1 MLTWEICFNWSKLK
15 QILSMNSVKR
25 NHKGRFPSHIPL
37 YIAYLNTLIPN
48 SDKVYLS
55 NPINLNIKNNSPIR
69 EKTINGINNLLA
81 LLMIMTSSFLILWNI
96 PDLKKNHGI
105 KKKKTE
111 SNIYLS
117 CINCAI
123 CPPIICMMSKPQIQ
137 SKCIFLWHSL
147 FSTGVYATIE
157 SEYKLIIFIKPQSI

>member
-1 MLTWEICFNWSKLK
+1 MKCKFY
-15 QILSMNSVKR
+15 SMNSVKR

-81 LLMIMTSSFLILWNI
+81 LLNDNDILFLNFMKHPRL
-96 PDLKKNHGI
+96 
-105 KKKKTE
+105 KKKTWHKKE
-111 SNIYLS
+111 KNRVQYIPFMHKL
-117 CINCAI
+117 CN
-123 CPPIICMMSKPQIQ
+123 MSTN
-137 SKCIFLWHSL
+137 HM
-147 FSTGVYATIE
+147 YDE
-157 SEYKLIIFIKPQSI
+157 